1 MSRSRELTLNFS
13 TINTLVILCALFM
26 TPRLSA
32 DDLSDLI
39 NRTAIIDVLTQY
51 SYRWD
56 SKDSAGF
63 AELFTEDGVLERS
76 INGVTVNRSKI
87 EGKEAIYNY
96 AKTSH
101 EGRLADTESRHHF
114 SGVVFLELTETSA
127 LTENM
132 ALITHQTDESA
143 APYIRSSGYYLNT
156 WQKTRNGWRIRKRVL
171 KVDSG
176 PN

>member
-1 MSRSRELTLNFS
+1 MSRSRKLTRNFPK
-13 TINTLVILCALFM
+13 INGLIILCALFM
-26 TPRLSA
+26 TSRLSA

-39 NRTAIIDVLTQY
+39 NRAAIIDVLTQY

-63 AELFTEDGVLERS
+63 AELFTENGVLERS
-76 INGVTVNRSKI
+76 INGVTVDRSKI

-101 EGRLADTESRHHF
+101 EGRLTDTESRHHF
-114 SGVVFLELTETSA
+114 SGVVFLELTETTA
-127 LTENM
+127 LTKNM
-132 ALITHQTDESA
+132 ALITHQTEESV

-156 WQKTRNGWRIRKRVL
+156 WQQTPNGWRIRKRVL
-171 KVDSG
+171 KVDSE